1 MSDPKNHRREFLR
14 VGLTVASGIV
24 LPASFMACSKEGDK
38 KTTGSVQ
45 TFVQPTMLEA
55 NNGVLDITLT
65 ASYWDSKLSGADPKQ
80 EYPVSLRAYAYDANG
95 PSYSGPTLV
104 VRGGEQLRIKLVNNL
119 PVNPPFL
126 AFRDPTNYIKP
137 NTTNLHTHGLHVFP
151 GIYSDKKDPEY
162 GDYVVDPNSGGVIP
176 QGDKRQY
183 VYNLPKNH
191 PAGPF
196 YYHPQYH
203 GSSAMQ
209 VASLM
214 QGAIMVRGPVDDLP
228 EMAHAKE
235 LIFLFQAPYFAK
247 DSIENH
253 YGVKAG
259 SLEKFAQVANH
270 PTGHGLDTKGS
281 SGSYINA
288 QPVLINGIRQPT
300 IVMESGEVQRWRFIN
315 TQVFNYLNLNL
326 DEHVLH
332 QYTTDGWGSSL
343 YQEFP
348 DARQGSG
355 RGVVLAAGNRSS
367 VIVKAGKPGTYL
379 LRSLPVKISQGNN
392 PFVLP
397 GDVLA
402 RLIVIDAKSAAAGSA
417 PKASTASV
425 ESTIPATPLPVSD
438 YLMPISDE
446 EFANAGGKKRSIIF
460 NMLGNEIEHQPDGI
474 FSAWNTVLTRA
485 GEAGS
490 DAWESIKKNTAKAKQ
505 EVAKIT
511 GKPIDGSVYIAPNP
525 VPKYDYELQPSNTM
539 IQNVIL
545 GDVEEWTIYNCN
557 NLSHVFHIHV
567 NPMFITEINGVP
579 IKPYWC
585 DTVALPAGGTPSDPK
600 SITFR
605 MRFADF
611 TGPYLMH
618 CQMLAHSDLGMI
630 QRVTVVPQ

>member
-1 MSDPKNHRREFLR
+1 MSKNNDLINNRRDFLR
-14 VGLTVASGIV
+14 MGVTLASGIV
-24 LPASFMACSKEGDK
+24 VPVGLAACGREDDGKI
-38 KTTGSVQ
+38 TNPLQ
-45 TFVQPTMLEA
+45 TFVQPTMLGA
-55 NNGVLDITLT
+55 KNGVLDVTLT
-65 ASYWDSKLSGADPKQ
+65 ASYWDGKLSTADSKQ
-80 EYPVSLRAYAYDANG
+80 GMPVSLRAYGYNSVG

-104 VRGGEQLRIKLVNNL
+104 VRGGDQLRIKLVNNL

-151 GIYSDKKDPEY
+151 GIYPDKKEAEY
-162 GDYVVDPNSGGVIP
+162 GDYVVDPNTGGVIP

-203 GSSAMQ
+203 GSSAIQ

-228 EMAHAKE
+228 EMLDAKE

-247 DSIENH
+247 EGIQKN
-253 YGVKAG
+253 YGVTNG
-259 SLEKFAQVANH
+259 SLEKFAQIANH
-270 PTGHGLDTKGS
+270 PTGYGINESKG
-281 SGSYINA
+281 YINT
-288 QPVLINGIRQPT
+288 QPVLINGVRQPT

-343 YQEFP
+343 YQEFA
-348 DARQGSG
+348 DSRQKDG

-392 PFVLP
+392 PIVLP

-402 RLIVIDAKSAAAGSA
+402 KLIVVDVKSAPAVSA
-417 PKASTASV
+417 TTASA
-425 ESTIPATPLPVSD
+425 IPPTPLPVSE
-438 YLMPISDE
+438 YLKPITDV
-446 EFANAGGKKRSIIF
+446 EFANTGGKKRSIIF
-460 NMLGNEIEHQPDGI
+460 NMIGNEVEQQADSA
-474 FSAWNTVLTRA
+474 FSAWNKAFSSLA
-485 GEAGS
+485 EMGS
-490 DAWESIKKNTAKAKQ
+490 DALESIKKNTAKAKQ

-511 GKPIDGSVYIAPNP
+511 GKPVDGSVYIAPNP
-525 VPKYDYELQPSNTM
+525 VPKYDYELQPSNMM
-539 IQNVIL
+539 IQNVVL

-567 NPMFITEINGVP
+567 NPMMITKINGVP
-579 IKPYWC
+579 VKHYWC
-585 DTVALPAGGTPSDPK
+585 DTVALPAGGTPSEPK

-605 MRFADF
+605 MRFNDF
-611 TGPYLMH
+611 TGPFIMH

-630 QRVTVVPQ
+630 QRVSVVPQ

>member
-1 MSDPKNHRREFLR
+1 
-14 VGLTVASGIV
+14 
-24 LPASFMACSKEGDK
+24 
-38 KTTGSVQ
+38 
-45 TFVQPTMLEA
+45 
-55 NNGVLDITLT
+55 
-65 ASYWDSKLSGADPKQ
+65 
-80 EYPVSLRAYAYDANG
+80 
-95 PSYSGPTLV
+95 
-104 VRGGEQLRIKLVNNL
+104 
-119 PVNPPFL
+119 
-126 AFRDPTNYIKP
+126 
-137 NTTNLHTHGLHVFP
+137 
-151 GIYSDKKDPEY
+151 
-162 GDYVVDPNSGGVIP
+162 VDPNTGGVIP
-176 QGDKRQY
+176 QGDTRQY

-203 GSSAMQ
+203 GSSAIQ

-214 QGAIMVRGPVDDLP
+214 QGAIMVRGPVDELP
-228 EMAHAKE
+228 EMAQAKE

-247 DSIENH
+247 DGIENY
-253 YGVKAG
+253 YGVKSG

-270 PTGHGLDTKGS
+270 PTGHGLESKGS
-281 SGSYINA
+281 SNGDINA

-332 QYTTDGWGSSL
+332 QYTIDGWGSSL

-348 DARQGSG
+348 DSRQKDG

-379 LRSLPVKISQGNN
+379 LRSLPVRLSQGNK
-392 PFVLP
+392 PIILP

-402 RLIVIDAKSAAAGSA
+402 RLIVVDVKSTAAASV
-417 PKASTASV
+417 STASTG
-425 ESTIPATPLPVSD
+425 STIPPTPLPVSD

-446 EFANAGGKKRSIIF
+446 EFASAGGKKRSIIF
-460 NMLGNEIEHQPDGI
+460 NMLGNEIEHQPDSI
-474 FSAWNTVLTRA
+474 FSAWNTAFTRA
-485 GEAGS
+485 SEIGS

-511 GKPIDGSVYIAPNP
+511 GKPIDGSVYVAPNP

-539 IQNVIL
+539 IQNVTL
-545 GDVEEWTIYNCN
+545 GDVEEWTIFNCN

-567 NPMFITEINGVP
+567 NPMLITKINGVSV
-579 IKPYWC
+579 KPYWC
-585 DTVALPAGGTPSDPK
+585 DTIALPAGGTPSEPK

-605 MRFADF
+605 MRFTDF
-611 TGPYLMH
+611 AGPYLMH

>member
-1 MSDPKNHRREFLR
+1 MNSDPKNNRRDFLR
-14 VGLTVASGIV
+14 MGVTLASGIV
-24 LPASFMACSKEGDK
+24 VPAGFTACGRESDK
-38 KTTGSVQ
+38 KSAGLVE
-45 TFVQPTMLEA
+45 TFVQPPMLEA
-55 NNGVLDITLT
+55 KNGVLDVTLT
-65 ASYWDSKLSGADPKQ
+65 ASYWNGKLSATDSGQ
-80 EYPVSLRAYAYDANG
+80 EQSVSLRAYGYDSHG

-119 PVNPPFL
+119 PVNPPFV

-151 GIYSDKKDPEY
+151 GIYSDKKDAEY
-162 GDYVVDPNSGGVIP
+162 GDYVVDPSTGGVIP

-183 VYNLPKNH
+183 VYNFPKDH

-203 GSSAMQ
+203 GSSAIQ

-214 QGAIMVRGPVDDLP
+214 QGAIMVRGSVDELP
-228 EMAHAKE
+228 EMLQARE

-247 DSIENH
+247 ESIEKN
-253 YGVKAG
+253 YGVRDG
-259 SLEKFAQVANH
+259 SLEKFAQIANH
-270 PTGHGLDTKGS
+270 PTGHGVGGPKGYMDT
-281 SGSYINA
+281 
-288 QPVLINGIRQPT
+288 QPALINGVRQPT
-300 IVMESGEVQRWRFIN
+300 IVMESGEVQRWRLIN

-332 QYTTDGWGSSL
+332 QYTMDGWGSSL

-348 DARQGSG
+348 DARKKDG

-367 VIVKAGKPGTYL
+367 VVVKAGKPGTYF
-379 LRSLPVKISQGNN
+379 LRSLPIKISQGNN
-392 PFVLP
+392 PIVLP

-402 RLIVIDAKSAAAGSA
+402 KVIVVEAKKAD
-417 PKASTASV
+417 PKAVAS
-425 ESTIPATPLPVSD
+425 SIPITPLPVSD
-438 YLMPISDE
+438 YLKPICDE
-446 EFANAGGKKRSIIF
+446 EFASAGGKKRSIIF
-460 NMLGNEIEHQPDGI
+460 NMIGNELEQRSDSI
-474 FSAWNTVLTRA
+474 FSSWNKAFASVAETS
-485 GEAGS
+485 S
-490 DAWESIKKNTAKAKQ
+490 DAMEAIKKNTAKAKQ
-505 EVAKIT
+505 EVSKIT
-511 GKPIDGSVYIAPNP
+511 GRPMEGSVYIAPNP

-567 NPMFITEINGVP
+567 NPMMITKINGVP

-585 DTVALPAGGTPSDPK
+585 DTVALPAGGTASEPK

-605 MRFADF
+605 MRFNDF
-611 TGPYLMH
+611 TGPFIMH
-618 CQMLAHSDLGMI
+618 CQMLVHSDLGMI
-630 QRVTVVPQ
+630 QRVSVVPQ

>member
-1 MSDPKNHRREFLR
+1 MMNDPHNHRRDFLR
-14 VGLTVASGIV
+14 MGLTVASGIV
-24 LPASFMACSKEGDK
+24 LPASFTACSNEGDRK
-38 KTTGSVQ
+38 ATSSIQ
-45 TFVQPTMLEA
+45 TFVQPTMLDA
-55 NNGVLDITLT
+55 QNGVLDITLT
-65 ASYWDSKLSGADPKQ
+65 ASYWDTKLSGANPQ
-80 EYPVSLRAYAYDANG
+80 QQYPVSLRAYAYDTNG
-95 PSYSGPTLV
+95 ASYSGPTLV
-104 VRGGEQLRIKLVNNL
+104 IRGGEQLRIKLVNNL

-151 GIYSDKKDPEY
+151 GIYPDKKETEY
-162 GDYVVDPNSGGVIP
+162 GDYVVDPNAGGVIP

-183 VYNLPKNH
+183 VYNLPKDH

-214 QGAIMVRGPVDDLP
+214 QGAIMVRGPVDELP
-228 EMAHAKE
+228 EMAQAKE

-247 DSIENH
+247 DGIENY
-253 YGVKAG
+253 YGVKSG

-270 PTGHGLDTKGS
+270 PTGHGLASKGS
-281 SGSYINA
+281 SGGDINA

-332 QYTTDGWGSSL
+332 QYTSDGWGSSL
-343 YQEFP
+343 YQAFP
-348 DARQGSG
+348 DSRQKDG

-367 VIVKAGKPGTYL
+367 VIVKAGKPGTYM
-379 LRSLPVKISQGNN
+379 LRTLPVRLSQGNK
-392 PFVLP
+392 PIVLP

-402 RLIVIDAKSAAAGSA
+402 RLIIVDAKSTAAVSVTT
-417 PKASTASV
+417 ASTAS
-425 ESTIPATPLPVSD
+425 TIPPIPLPVSD
-438 YLMPISDE
+438 YLKPITDE
-446 EFANAGGKKRSIIF
+446 EFASAGGKKRSIIF
-460 NMLGNEIEHQPDGI
+460 NMLGNEIEHQPDSI
-474 FSAWNTVLTRA
+474 FSAWNTAFTRA
-485 GEAGS
+485 SEAGS

-539 IQNVIL
+539 IQNVAL
-545 GDVEEWTIYNCN
+545 GDVEEWTIFNCN

-567 NPMFITEINGVP
+567 NPMFITKINGVS

-585 DTVALPAGGTPSDPK
+585 DTIALPAGGTSSEPK

-605 MRFADF
+605 MRFTDF
-611 TGPYLMH
+611 AGPYLMH

>member
-1 MSDPKNHRREFLR
+1 MSKNSNPKNNRRDFLR
-14 VGLTVASGIV
+14 MGVTLASGTVIP
-24 LPASFMACSKEGDK
+24 LGFTACSKEDQVK
-38 KTTGSVQ
+38 NVSPLQ
-45 TFVQPTMLEA
+45 TFVQPMMLEA
-55 NNGVLDITLT
+55 KNGVLDVTLT
-65 ASYWDSKLSGADPKQ
+65 AAYWDGKISGADSGQ
-80 EYPVSLRAYAYDANG
+80 QYPVSLRAYGYDSHG
-95 PSYSGPTLV
+95 PNYSGPTLV

-119 PVNPPFL
+119 PVNPPVV

-151 GIYSDKKDPEY
+151 GIYPDKKNAEY
-162 GDYVVDPNSGGVIP
+162 GDYVVDPNTGGVIP
-176 QGDKRQY
+176 RGDTRQY

-203 GSSAMQ
+203 GSSAIQ

-214 QGAIMVRGPVDDLP
+214 QGAIMIRGPVDDLL
-228 EMAHAKE
+228 EMEQAKE

-247 DSIENH
+247 DSIEKN
-253 YGVKAG
+253 YGVMEG
-259 SLEKFAQVANH
+259 SLEKFAQIAND
-270 PTGHGLDTKGS
+270 PTGHGLHKPG
-281 SGSYINA
+281 YINT
-288 QPVLINGIRQPT
+288 QPVLINGVRQPT

-332 QYTTDGWGSSL
+332 QYTMDGWGSSL

-348 DARQGSG
+348 DARQKEG
-355 RGVVLAAGNRSS
+355 RGVLLVAGNRSS
-367 VIVKAGKPGTYL
+367 VIVKAGNPGTYL
-379 LRSLPVKISQGNN
+379 LRSLPVKISQGNK
-392 PFVLP
+392 PIVLP

-402 RLIVIDAKSAAAGSA
+402 KVIVVEAKRAIAPVSEKTPASA
-417 PKASTASV
+417 
-425 ESTIPATPLPVSD
+425 IPAVPLPVSD
-438 YLMPISDE
+438 YLKPITDE
-446 EFANAGGKKRSIIF
+446 EFAIAGGKKRSIIF
-460 NMLGNEIEHQPDGI
+460 NMVGNEIEQKTESN
-474 FSAWNTVLTRA
+474 FVAWNKALNSLT
-485 GEAGS
+485 EMGS
-490 DAWESIKKNTAKAKQ
+490 DTLESIKKNTAKAKQ

-511 GKPIDGSVYIAPNP
+511 GRPIEGSVYIAPNP
-525 VPKYDYELQPSNTM
+525 VPKYDYELQASNTM

-567 NPMFITEINGVP
+567 NPMLITKINGVP

-585 DTVALPAGGTPSDPK
+585 DTVALPAGGTTSDPK

-605 MRFADF
+605 MRFDDF

-618 CQMLAHSDLGMI
+618 CQMLVHSDLGMI
-630 QRVTVVPQ
+630 QRVTVVPL

>member
-1 MSDPKNHRREFLR
+1 MSKNSDSKNNRRDFLR
-14 VGLTVASGIV
+14 MGVTLASGIV
-24 LPASFMACSKEGDK
+24 VPAGFTACGKEGDK
-38 KTTGSVQ
+38 KSAGLVE
-45 TFVQPTMLEA
+45 TFVQPPMLEA
-55 NNGVLDITLT
+55 KNGVLDVTLT
-65 ASYWDSKLSGADPKQ
+65 ASYWDGKLSATDLGQ
-80 EYPVSLRAYAYDANG
+80 EQSVSLRAYGYDSHG

-119 PVNPPFL
+119 PVNPPFI

-151 GIYSDKKDPEY
+151 GIYSDKKDAEY
-162 GDYVVDPNSGGVIP
+162 GDYVVDPNAGGVIP
-176 QGDKRQY
+176 QGDTRQY
-183 VYNLPKNH
+183 VYNLPKDH

-203 GSSAMQ
+203 GSSAIQ

-214 QGAIMVRGPVDDLP
+214 QGAIMVRGPVDELP
-228 EMAHAKE
+228 EMSQARE

-247 DSIENH
+247 DSIEKN
-253 YGVKAG
+253 YGVRDG
-259 SLEKFAQVANH
+259 SLEKFAQIANH
-270 PTGHGLDTKGS
+270 PTGHGVGGSKGYIDT
-281 SGSYINA
+281 
-288 QPVLINGIRQPT
+288 QPVLINGVRQPT
-300 IVMESGEVQRWRFIN
+300 IVMESGEVHRWRLIN

-332 QYTTDGWGSSL
+332 QYTMDGWGSSV

-348 DARQGSG
+348 DAQKKDG

-367 VIVKAGKPGTYL
+367 VIVKAGKPGTYF

-392 PFVLP
+392 PIVLP

-402 RLIVIDAKSAAAGSA
+402 KVIVVEAKKAIA
-417 PKASTASV
+417 PVA
-425 ESTIPATPLPVSD
+425 IPPTPLPISD
-438 YLMPISDE
+438 YLKPISDE
-446 EFANAGGKKRSIIF
+446 EFASSGGKKRSIIF
-460 NMLGNEIEHQPDGI
+460 NMIGNELEQRSDSV
-474 FSAWNTVLTRA
+474 FSSWNKAFASVA
-485 GEAGS
+485 EASS
-490 DAWESIKKNTAKAKQ
+490 DAMEAIKKNTAKAKQ
-505 EVAKIT
+505 EVSKIT
-511 GKPIDGSVYIAPNP
+511 GRPMEGSVYIAPNP

-567 NPMFITEINGVP
+567 NPMFITKINGLP

-585 DTVALPAGGTPSDPK
+585 DTIALPAGGTASEPK

-605 MRFADF
+605 MRFNDF
-611 TGPYLMH
+611 TGPFIMH
-618 CQMLAHSDLGMI
+618 CQMLVHSDLGMI
-630 QRVTVVPQ
+630 QRVTVLPR